1 LTQTGT
7 PTGTVTQTGT
17 PSNTHTN
24 QIQSQQQTQDSPNTT
39 YIAIG
44 SVMGCF
50 VLMTIVVVAMLFNS
64 RQRKPIHYLP
74 TMMTVP
80 PVDNPMSS
88 RVLQTRGLT
97 TLTD

>member
-1 LTQTGT
+1 
-7 PTGTVTQTGT
+7 VTQTGT

-24 QIQSQQQTQDSPNTT
+24 QPISQSQQQTQDSPNTT

-64 RQRKPIHYLP
+64 RQRKPIHYIPSMMNVP
-74 TMMTVP
+74 T
-80 PVDNPMSS
+80 VDNPMSS